1 MLTTLEIHDGY
12 KFTMDSSRAKQLK
25 LALGSIVLGK
35 TYTYETVEGNLVEG
49 AFDGYE
55 GLNIR
60 LRLADGAKYLAP
72 IVDMGDGSFCTEYMR
87 EVK

>member
-35 TYTYETVEGNLVEG
+35 TYTYETVEGN
-49 AFDGYE
+49 
-55 GLNIR
+55 
-60 LRLADGAKYLAP
+60 
-72 IVDMGDGSFCTEYMR
+72 
-87 EVK
+87 